1 MDVSREDDVSEASEN
16 ADESVRI
23 DVWAWAVRL
32 FKTRTLAANACKREQ
47 LLVNGA
53 RCKPSRQVRPGDRI
67 EAKRGPL
74 TLTVEVKALLTKR
87 VGAKRVEEFAIDR
100 TPPEVYA
107 AAEEAHQL
115 ARNTIPQRAAGTGRP
130 TKRERRELDELM
142 ADAAEEQA
150 DFEEFVKS
158 FTKRG

>member
-1 MDVSREDDVSEASEN
+1 LKSVGDEAN
-16 ADESVRI
+16 NTDESVRV
-23 DVWAWAVRL
+23 DVWTWAVRL
-32 FKTRTLAANACKREQ
+32 YKTRTIAATACKREQ

-53 RCKPSRQVRPGDRI
+53 RCKPARHVRIGDLI
-67 EAKRGPL
+67 EVRRGPL

-87 VGAKRVEEFAIDR
+87 VGAKMVEEFAIDQ
-100 TPPEVYA
+100 TPPEVCVA
-107 AAEEAHQL
+107 AKEARQL
-115 ARNTIPQRAAGTGRP
+115 ARKTMPQREAGTGRP

-158 FTKRG
+158 FTKRS

>member
-1 MDVSREDDVSEASEN
+1 M
-16 ADESVRI
+16 
-23 DVWAWAVRL
+23 
-32 FKTRTLAANACKREQ
+32 
-47 LLVNGA
+47 NGA
-53 RCKPSRQVRPGDRI
+53 RCKPARQVRIGDLI
-67 EAKRGPL
+67 EARRGPL

-107 AAEEAHQL
+107 AAEEAFQL
-115 ARNTIPQRAAGTGRP
+115 ARKTMPQREAGTGRP

-158 FTKRG
+158 FTKQS